1 MQVFNRFHSKSQV
14 TSKTGQQHIKSA
26 RCIIMLWN
34 QTTVITPS
42 HAPTSLPSEQF
53 CSFMDVESAISWY
66 TMDVSIF
73 FLIVNGISSI
83 TAVTSNLLV
92 LFAILGNPSLRQSP
106 KNLLLCSLSSSDAF
120 VGLLSQTSFM
130 IKVGYRNAT
139 LSNAC
144 IFWFLSETFGGI
156 GGGVTFLTLFFMSI
170 ERYICLMRP
179 LRYDAIVTK
188 NRVVFVLASCWIFT
202 ISSALARFLIAEL
215 GLLAHVLIPLL
226 LISNCFI
233 HLKIIL
239 LVRHHKRA
247 IRDVTRHIQLN
258 QRKAVDVASRTKTAL
273 TMTYLFA
280 LFLIC
285 YTPLFCCFVIML
297 VEGRVTTDLH
307 VALGVAVTVV
317 YINSSLNPAFYCWR
331 MREIRRAVV
340 KLLKMFFLGNDEL
353 SCNKGS
359 FPGRSRLLTCH

>member
-1 MQVFNRFHSKSQV
+1 
-14 TSKTGQQHIKSA
+14 
-26 RCIIMLWN
+26 MLWN
-34 QTTVITPS
+34 QTTVFSSST
-42 HAPTSLPSEQF
+42 APTSLPSEQF
-53 CSFMDVESAISWY
+53 CSFMDVQSVISWY

-83 TAVTSNLLV
+83 TAVTFNLLV
-92 LFAILGNPSLRQSP
+92 LGAILGNPSLRQSP
-106 KNLLLCSLSSSDAF
+106 KYLLLCSLSSSDAF

-130 IKVGYRNAT
+130 IKVGYRDTT

-156 GGGVTFLTLFFMSI
+156 GGGVTFLTLFVMSI
-170 ERYICLMRP
+170 ERYICFMRP
-179 LRYDAIVTK
+179 LRYEAIVTK
-188 NRVVFVLASCWIFT
+188 NRAVFVSVSCWIFT
-202 ISSALARFLIAEL
+202 VSSALARFLTADL

-226 LISNCFI
+226 LVSNCFI

-247 IRDVTRHIQLN
+247 IRDVTRHIQSN
-258 QRKAVDVASRTKTAL
+258 QRKAAVDVASRTKAAL

-280 LFLIC
+280 LFLAC

-297 VEGRVTTDLH
+297 VEARVNANLH
-307 VALGVAVTVV
+307 VALGVSVTVV

-331 MREIRRAVV
+331 MHEIRRAVV
-340 KLLKMFFLGNDEL
+340 KLLKTVF
-353 SCNKGS
+353 SKQ
-359 FPGRSRLLTCH
+359 

>member
-139 LSNAC
+139 LSDAC

-247 IRDVTRHIQLN
+247 IRDVTRHIQSN

-280 LFLIC
+280 LFLVC

-297 VEGRVTTDLH
+297 VEGGVTTDLH
-307 VALGVAVTVV
+307 FALGVAVTVV

-340 KLLKMFFLGNDEL
+340 KLLKNVF
-353 SCNKGS
+353 
-359 FPGRSRLLTCH
+359 SRQ

>member
-1 MQVFNRFHSKSQV
+1 
-14 TSKTGQQHIKSA
+14 
-26 RCIIMLWN
+26 ML
-34 QTTVITPS
+34 TPS
-42 HAPTSLPSEQF
+42 DDVPTSFSSEQF
-53 CSFMDVESAISWY
+53 CSFMDVQEVISWY
-66 TMDVSIF
+66 TMNVSIF

-92 LFAILGNPSLRQSP
+92 LGAILGNPSLRQTP
-106 KNLLLCSLSSSDAF
+106 KIVLLSSLSLSDAF

-139 LSNAC
+139 LSNAR

-179 LRYDAIVTK
+179 LRYETIVTK
-188 NRVVFVLASCWIFT
+188 NRVVFVSVSCWIFT
-202 ISSALARFLIAEL
+202 VSSTLARFLIAEL

-226 LISNCFI
+226 LVSNCFI

-247 IRDVTRHIQLN
+247 IRDVTRHIQSN
-258 QRKAVDVASRTKTAL
+258 QRKAVDLASRTKTAL

-280 LFLIC
+280 LFLAC
-285 YTPLFCCFVIML
+285 YTPLFCCFVIMW
-297 VEGRVTTDLH
+297 VQGRVTADLH
-307 VALGVAVTVV
+307 VALGASVTVV

-331 MREIRRAVV
+331 MPEIRRAVM
-340 KLLKMFFLGNDEL
+340 KLLKIVFF
-353 SCNKGS
+353 
-359 FPGRSRLLTCH
+359 RQ

>member
-1 MQVFNRFHSKSQV
+1 MQVFNRFRSKSQV
-14 TSKTGQQHIKSA
+14 PSRQDSSTSTAH
-26 RCIIMLWN
+26 IMLWN
-34 QTTVITPS
+34 QTMVIKPS
-42 HAPTSLPSEQF
+42 INPTSVPSEQL
-53 CSFMDVESAISWY
+53 CSFMDVRSVISWY

-73 FLIVNGISSI
+73 FLIVNGISSL
-83 TAVTSNLLV
+83 TAVTSNVLV
-92 LFAILGNPSLRQSP
+92 LCAILGNPSLRQSP
-106 KNLLLCSLSSSDAF
+106 KNLLLCSLSSSDTF

-139 LSNAC
+139 LSKSC

-179 LRYDAIVTK
+179 LRYETIVTK

-202 ISSALARFLIAEL
+202 VSSALARFLIADL

-226 LISNCFI
+226 LVSNCFI

-239 LVRHHKRA
+239 LVRHHRRA
-247 IRDVTRHIQLN
+247 IIDVTRHIQSN

-273 TMTYLFA
+273 TMTYLFV
-280 LFLIC
+280 LFLAC

-297 VEGRVTTDLH
+297 VEGRVTANLH
-307 VALGVAVTVV
+307 VGLGVSVTVV

-340 KLLKMFFLGNDEL
+340 KLLKAVF
-353 SCNKGS
+353 
-359 FPGRSRLLTCH
+359 SRH

>member
-139 LSNAC
+139 LSDAC

-247 IRDVTRHIQLN
+247 IRDVTRHIQSN

-280 LFLIC
+280 LFLVC

-340 KLLKMFFLGNDEL
+340 KLLKNVF
-353 SCNKGS
+353 
-359 FPGRSRLLTCH
+359 SRQ